1 MPIWGHTRNIF
12 VLGLPWAKGSYT
24 VIPFPSYC
32 VCECV
37 SVCVLFFLLPF
48 AESQLWLSLVFLGA
62 FCTANV
68 ISSLPH
74 TSLSKLILLGSGI
87 SLVFCF
93 CSLLSLCVFSVE
105 FSLRVRVVFIL
116 SFHSTPTP
124 FLLRENV
131 AVLSLSFF
139 SNPVLQLHQWCLA
152 LNIFTSFVFLHFSRL
167 SCSTCI

>member
-24 VIPFPSYC
+24 VIPCSFLLSVCLC
-32 VCECV
+32 VSV

-93 CSLLSLCVFSVE
+93 SSLLSACFLCNLHYAF
-105 FSLRVRVVFIL
+105 
-116 SFHSTPTP
+116 
-124 FLLRENV
+124 
-131 AVLSLSFF
+131 ASFF
-139 SNPVLQLHQWCLA
+139 
-152 LNIFTSFVFLHFSRL
+152 IFVFPLHSHAFSSERKRGSSFSFL
-167 SCSTCI
+167 FL